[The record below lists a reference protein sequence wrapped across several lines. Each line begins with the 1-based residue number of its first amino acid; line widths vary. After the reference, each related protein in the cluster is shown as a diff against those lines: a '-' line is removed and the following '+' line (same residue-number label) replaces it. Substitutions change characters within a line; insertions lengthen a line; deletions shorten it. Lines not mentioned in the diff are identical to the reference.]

1 MSNIEKDLRDCL
13 GLISADWKMQN
24 NYSDFRTNFV
34 YKCKSL
40 DECLKNI
47 EANKVSK
54 EYALHRWYN
63 FMTSVTCEYLFCEF
77 GAIHETDPKNHDVD
91 VFINKI
97 PFDVKLTIYPAKLS
111 TRPYDLATRE
121 GKNQMIKWYYENQS
135 QQSRKQ
141 LINRLY
147 VVCDGKTPYECL
159 KMKSDFELLR
169 KRISDFMAL
178 SLKNGLNKIDIY
190 DNGRK
195 YSVYSDIVYISYE
208 E

>member
-1 MSNIEKDLRDCL
+1 
-13 GLISADWKMQN
+13 
-24 NYSDFRTNFV
+24 
-34 YKCKSL
+34 
-40 DECLKNI
+40 
-47 EANKVSK
+47 
-54 EYALHRWYN
+54 
-63 FMTSVTCEYLFCEF
+63 
-77 GAIHETDPKNHDVD
+77 
-91 VFINKI
+91 
-97 PFDVKLTIYPAKLS
+97 
-111 TRPYDLATRE
+111 
-121 GKNQMIKWYYENQS
+121 MIKWYYENQS

>member
-1 MSNIEKDLRDCL
+1 MNNIEKDLQDCL
-13 GLISADWKMQN
+13 NLISADWKMQN
-24 NYSDFRTNFV
+24 NYSDFKTNFV
-34 YKCKSL
+34 YRCKSL

-77 GAIHETDPKNHDVD
+77 GAVHETDPKNHDVD
-91 VFINKI
+91 IFISNI

-111 TRPYDLATRE
+111 ARPYDLNTRE

-147 VVCDGKTPYECL
+147 VVCDGKNPYECL
-159 KMKSDFELLR
+159 KMKSDFSLLR
-169 KRISDFMAL
+169 KRISEFMNL
-178 SLKNGLNKIDIY
+178 SLKNGLNKIDIF